1 MAVWRAGAGYLYVR
15 PDVAATLAP
24 AATGWAAHARPFD
37 FESGAIAYAD
47 GGERFASGTPNV
59 AAWTIAQAG
68 YRIVNAI
75 GVAAIR
81 DKSLRQTRHIMDH
94 ALARGWRLRT
104 PQEDA
109 RRGGTVT
116 IDVPDSA
123 RVAADLIARDVI
135 IDHRP
140 NAGIRMAPHFYTT
153 DDEIDHALAVMDEVT
168 GEYEI

>member
-1 MAVWRAGAGYLYVR
+1 
-15 PDVAATLAP
+15 
-24 AATGWAAHARPFD
+24 
-37 FESGAIAYAD
+37 
-47 GGERFASGTPNV
+47 
-59 AAWTIAQAG
+59 
-68 YRIVNAI
+68 
-75 GVAAIR
+75 
-81 DKSLRQTRHIMDH
+81 MDH
-94 ALARGWRLRT
+94 ALTRGWRLHT

-153 DDEIDHALAVMDEVT
+153 DDEIDHALAVMDELT
-168 GEYEI
+168 AP

>member
-1 MAVWRAGAGYLYVR
+1 
-15 PDVAATLAP
+15 
-24 AATGWAAHARPFD
+24 
-37 FESGAIAYAD
+37 
-47 GGERFASGTPNV
+47 
-59 AAWTIAQAG
+59 
-68 YRIVNAI
+68 
-75 GVAAIR
+75 
-81 DKSLRQTRHIMDH
+81 MDH

-140 NAGIRMAPHFYTT
+140 DAGIRMAPHFYTT
-153 DDEIDHALAVMDEVT
+153 DDEIEHALAVMGEVT
-168 GEYEI
+168 GANYR